1 VFGAVRAALESQ
13 HFRVRIRQ
21 VVGGIGRIVCGI
33 AGHRIGKVLDE
44 IAILHYVC
52 AYTYPIYI
60 HTYILSICIH
70 ISYTKYIYIYIYTY
84 IYIYMYILYIMYIY
98 YMHVI
103 CTRLRCSGGTRLRV

>member
-1 VFGAVRAALESQ
+1 MFGAVRAALESQ

-60 HTYILSICIH
+60 HTYILYKIYIH
-70 ISYTKYIYIYIYTY
+70 IYIYVHIHIYVY
-84 IYIYMYILYIMYIY
+84 IIYHVYLLYACNLHEIA
-98 YMHVI
+98 V
-103 CTRLRCSGGTRLRV
+103 LRRYKA